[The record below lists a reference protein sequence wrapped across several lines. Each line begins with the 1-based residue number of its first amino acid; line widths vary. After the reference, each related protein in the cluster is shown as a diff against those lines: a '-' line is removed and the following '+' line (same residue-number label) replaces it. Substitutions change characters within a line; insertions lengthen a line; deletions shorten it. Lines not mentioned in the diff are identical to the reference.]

1 MKLLRMWVYYV
12 LLVLLNHCIRQRLW
26 EVLEHN
32 RVHESIYKINDD
44 YYYTKM
50 QMEEIEV
57 MYVHV

>member
-12 LLVLLNHCIRQRLW
+12 LLVLLNDYIRQRLW

-32 RVHESIYKINDD
+32 RVHESIYKIKDD